1 MPNHKQQ
8 NLYIDNFFYLCANF
22 FKPMKRGY
30 SYIFILLLLFIAV
43 SCGNN
48 SDKISATDLVNNPNT
63 ASGNVNS
70 DELPA
75 FSFQDDLYNFGR
87 IGQGEVVT
95 HIFKF
100 TNSGKTDLI
109 ISAAK
114 ASCGCTVADYPKNP
128 IKPGGAGEIPVKFDS
143 EGKKGLVTK
152 TVTLTANTQPNTK
165 VLTIKAEV
173 ILPEQQ

>member
-1 MPNHKQQ
+1 
-8 NLYIDNFFYLCANF
+8 
-22 FKPMKRGY
+22 MKRGY
-30 SYIFILLLLFIAV
+30 TFIFSLLLLFFAV
-43 SCGNN
+43 SCGNQ
-48 SDKISATDLVNNPNT
+48 SDTIKASDLVHNPNT
-63 ASGNVNS
+63 ANGPM
-70 DELPA
+70 DQDKLPV
-75 FSFQDDLYNFGR
+75 FSFQEDEYNFGK

-100 TNSGKTDLI
+100 TNTGKSELV

-128 IKPGGAGEIPVKFDS
+128 INPGAEGEISVKYDS
-143 EGKKGLVTK
+143 EGRKGIQSK

-173 ILPEQQ
+173 YLPEQQ